1 MEGDKLKRVV
11 VLNFVILIL
20 LVVLIVV
27 INRTYF
33 DVYLS
38 NVNFSHSKIILID
51 AGHGG
56 NDPGGQGASGTIEK
70 HINLSIAKKLKGY
83 LEDQGYTSV
92 MIRETDEALYDPN
105 NLIGTKKGTDMKH
118 RKEHIEE
125 YNCDLLVSIHLNK
138 FPEAKYYG
146 AQVFYLKGSEE
157 GQKLGILV
165 QNELKR
171 IIGRGNTRVAKS
183 SSDYYLL
190 KGNKIPSII
199 VECGFLSN
207 GEEERLLGDD
217 NYQNQLAY
225 AIFSGITKY
234 YKDVK

>member
-1 MEGDKLKRVV
+1 MKRVAV
-11 VLNFVILIL
+11 MNFVILIL

-33 DVYLS
+33 DVYL
-38 NVNFSHSKIILID
+38 NKVGFNHAKVVLID

-56 NDPGGQGASGTIEK
+56 NDPGGVGASGTVEK
-70 HINLSIAKKLKGY
+70 HINLSIAQKLKGY
-83 LEDQGYTSV
+83 LDEQGYTSV

-105 NLIGTKKGTDMKH
+105 NLTTTKKSADFKK
-118 RKEHIEE
+118 RKEIIKE
-125 YNCDLLVSIHLNK
+125 YNCDIFISIHLNK
-138 FPEAKYYG
+138 FPESKYYG

-157 GQKLGILV
+157 SQRFGILV

-171 IIGRGNTRVAKS
+171 VIGRGNTRVAKA

-190 KGNKIPSII
+190 KGNTIPSII

-207 GEEERLLGDD
+207 AEEERLLADD
-217 NYQNQLAY
+217 NYQNHLAY

-234 YKDVK
+234 LKDVKE